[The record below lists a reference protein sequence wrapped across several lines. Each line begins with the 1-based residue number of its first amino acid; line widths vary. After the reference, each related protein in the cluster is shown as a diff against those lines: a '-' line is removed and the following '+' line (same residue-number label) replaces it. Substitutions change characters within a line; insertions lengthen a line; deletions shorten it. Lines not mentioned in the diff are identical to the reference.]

1 MTRLT
6 WNNFQSTSPA
16 WSIDWLWHYSSAY
29 YSTCRWQN
37 EVATATTLIKILD
50 LDKVAV
56 TEMDFKV
63 MQHHQTSKY
72 IFHITYVTILH
83 HFHDIANYL
92 VYMTS
97 SDTAVEW

>member
-1 MTRLT
+1 
-6 WNNFQSTSPA
+6 
-16 WSIDWLWHYSSAY
+16 
-29 YSTCRWQN
+29 
-37 EVATATTLIKILD
+37 LD

-83 HFHDIANYL
+83 HFHDIANYV

-97 SDTAVEW
+97 SDTAVE